1 VTVPS
6 ELIAGD
12 TWAWTLTYADYPAGT
27 WTATIY
33 FENRFQTFSATGS
46 ASGTNHAFS
55 ISAVTSSAYKSG
67 RYKWRVRVTN
77 GSTVTTVDSGESEVL
92 FDPAAAGSRDTRST
106 ARRTLEALEAF
117 LEGYASTAQQAM
129 TVGGRSISRWSPSEL
144 RQWQIQL
151 RADVRRE
158 EQADQAG
165 VGRNI
170 KVRYGRS

>member
-77 GSTVTTVDSGESEVL
+77 GSTVTTVDSGGVKSSLIRPQQEPDV
-92 FDPAAAGSRDTRST
+92 TRSW
-106 ARRTLEALEAF
+106 ARRTLEAVEAF
-117 LEGYASTAQQAM
+117 LEGNASTAQQAM
-129 TVGGRSISRWSPSEL
+129 TIQRRSVSRWSLAEL
-144 RQWQIQL
+144 ANGATSWQREFEST
-151 RADVRRE
+151 RAGRSGWR
-158 EQADQAG
+158 
-165 VGRNI
+165 GRNI
-170 KVRYGRS
+170 KVRFGRG